1 MDSYT
6 FTSAYETRHTFSIHC
21 KVILPMDSLPL
32 PWKLVIFHS
41 ICTLTSSFKILWDFI
56 QLFIFL
62 NKNCRSDCND
72 FDQRLTLF
80 LHVSKSLFKVWHGCL
95 QEWYKPVYCENDLT
109 TSEEGIFVLLRRESI
124 TFLCYII
131 MLQNRYKI
139 VLWCSQYWVVCGIKS
154 MYFFFPL
161 PLLFRKDFASS

>member
-21 KVILPMDSLPL
+21 KVILPMDWLPL
-32 PWKLVIFHS
+32 PWKLVIFQS

-80 LHVSKSLFKVWHGCL
+80 LHVSKSSFKVWHGCL
-95 QEWYKPVYCENDLT
+95 QVWYKPVYCENDLT
-109 TSEEGIFVLLRRESI
+109 TSEEGILCFTEEKFHYFLMLHNHVTES
-124 TFLCYII
+124 
-131 MLQNRYKI
+131 LQNSTVVFSI
-139 VLWCSQYWVVCGIKS
+139 LGCLWY
-154 MYFFFPL
+154 
-161 PLLFRKDFASS
+161 